1 MNETSIMQS
10 LYDYLLTC
18 PFLKQINGDVMLY
31 VDYSKN
37 DETVSYSLIETPC
50 NPVLKTYITGDTLN
64 QFLFTITSVENYGSD
79 STLNTANLKFYE
91 DFSKWIRT
99 NDKNGILPEM
109 EEDKNPTKIECLTGG
124 YMIDNSGNGT
134 TARYIIQMKLTYDQE
149 Y

>member
-1 MNETSIMQS
+1 MSIMSS
-10 LYDYLLTC
+10 LYDYLITC
-18 PFLKQINGDVMLY
+18 PFLKQVDGYAMLY

-37 DETVSYSLIETPC
+37 DETVTYSLNEVPC
-50 NPVLKTYITGDTLN
+50 NPVIKTYITGDTLN
-64 QFLFTITSVENYGSD
+64 QFLFTVTSVENYGSD
-79 STLNTANLKFYE
+79 SDLNTSNLKFYE

-109 EEDKNPTKIECLTGG
+109 EEDKNATKIECLTGG
-124 YMIDNSGNGT
+124 YMIDNSSNAA